1 MKNIKDIISSN
12 LVLLRKSKNLTQK
25 DLAEKLNYSDKAV
38 SRWELSES
46 LPSIDTLVMLCDF
59 YGVDFNW
66 LITEHEDDKI
76 DYVEKKED
84 TKGYIKVLIAILSV
98 VCCFTI
104 ATIVFV
110 YNQMMNNT
118 IFWQVFIWALPVSFG
133 AVTICS
139 QRWWD
144 RLYTTIFA
152 SCTMWTLILSIFL
165 SLLVKTNAWPLF
177 LLGFPVQVIIV
188 LVAIL
193 YEGKNKSKKS

>member
-1 MKNIKDIISSN
+1 MENVKDIISTN
-12 LVLLRKSKNLTQK
+12 LTLLRKSKNLTQK
-25 DLAEKLNYSDKAV
+25 ELAEKLNYSDKAV

-46 LPSIDTLVMLCDF
+46 LPSIDTLVVLCDF

-66 LITEHEDDKI
+66 LTTKHDDDKI
-76 DYVEKKED
+76 DYVQKKDD
-84 TKGYIKVLIAILSV
+84 TKGYIKVLIAVLSV

-118 IFWQVFIWALPVSFG
+118 IFWQAFVWALPVSFG

-139 QRWWD
+139 KKWWD
-144 RLYTTIFA
+144 RLFTTIFA

-165 SLLVKTNAWPLF
+165 SLLAKTNAWPLF

-193 YEGKNKSKKS
+193 YQGKNSKKS